1 MTSAA
6 PTEISPQLLARF
18 AELGPQVPAYV
29 KAPVWAGRFGAAD
42 YKAALQAV
50 AERPEETL
58 SLYVH
63 VPFCP
68 GRCLYCGCNTT
79 ITHDSCRIDGYLD
92 TLDREMA
99 MVADYVDGDRDVL
112 QLHLAGGTP
121 NYLND
126 AQLTRLTE
134 ILERRFRILPDT
146 DQSIECDPRRTSAG
160 QLELLHALGYR
171 RITFGVQDLEP
182 VVQRA
187 IGRIQSIDLVRD
199 VYWLAREIGFE
210 TIAFDLIYG
219 LPKQTEESFQKTLD
233 AVIEMAPDR
242 ITCFGYTRVTDSG
255 PHQHAIDVHQLPSA
269 LERQVLFHRA
279 VQTFTSSGYAWI
291 GLDAFA
297 LDTDELALAQEEGR
311 LQRNCIGYTA
321 RPTSHMLGFGTG
333 AVGEVDG
340 NCVQNEPHLDDWLG
354 RVQAGELPIARG
366 HHMAEID
373 RRRRDAIGHM
383 ICNLELPEDLAIGCL
398 DDEYSRLANYAADG
412 LVEVDGDRLRITSTG
427 RYFLRTLCSE
437 HDAYFAWDRARWH
450 FSRSN

>member
-1 MTSAA
+1 MSSAA
-6 PTEISPQLLARF
+6 PTDISPELLARF
-18 AELGPQVPAYV
+18 AELGPEIPNAVAVPI
-29 KAPVWAGRFGAAD
+29 WRGRFGGVD
-42 YKAALQAV
+42 YEAALRSVSA
-50 AERPEETL
+50 RPDESL
-58 SLYVH
+58 ALYVH

-79 ITHDSCRIDGYLD
+79 ITHDSARIDGYLD
-92 TLDREMA
+92 ALEHEMA
-99 MVADYVDGDRDVL
+99 MVAERINGDRDVL

-126 AQLTRLTE
+126 VQLTRLTE
-134 ILERRFRILPDT
+134 MLERRFRILPDT

-182 VVQRA
+182 EVQRA
-187 IGRIQSIDLVRD
+187 IGRVQSIDLVRD

-219 LPKQTEESFQKTLD
+219 LPKQTEVSFQKTLE
-233 AVIEMAPDR
+233 AVIDMAPDR
-242 ITCFGYTRVTDSG
+242 VTCFGYSRITDAG
-255 PHQHAIDVHQLPSA
+255 PHQHAIDVHQLPNA
-269 LERQVLFHRA
+269 VDRQVLFHRA
-279 VQTFTSSGYAWI
+279 VRSFTSSGYAWI

-297 LDTDELALAQEEGR
+297 LDTDELAIAQDEGR
-311 LQRNCIGYTA
+311 LHRNCIGYTA
-321 RPTSHMLGFGTG
+321 RPTAHMLGFGTG
-333 AVGEVDG
+333 AVGEIDG
-340 NCVQNEPHLDDWLG
+340 NCVQNEPLLDDWMV
-354 RVQAGELPIARG
+354 RVQAGELPIAQG
-366 HHMAEID
+366 HRLDETD

-398 DDEYSRLANYAADG
+398 DDEYARLAKYADDG
-412 LVEVDGDRLRITSTG
+412 LIEVAGDRLRITPTG

-437 HDAYFAWDRARWH
+437 HDAYFSWDRARWH

>member
-1 MTSAA
+1 VA
-6 PTEISPQLLARF
+6 
-18 AELGPQVPAYV
+18 VPF
-29 KAPVWAGRFGAAD
+29 WRGHFGSSE
-42 YKAALQAV
+42 YETALRAV
-50 AERPEETL
+50 AARPDESL
-58 SLYVH
+58 ALYVH

-79 ITHDSCRIDGYLD
+79 ITHDSARIDGYLD
-92 TLDREMA
+92 ALEREMA
-99 MVADYVDGDRDVL
+99 MVADLVDGDRDVL

-134 ILERRFRILPDT
+134 MLERRFRILADT

-182 VVQRA
+182 EVQRA
-187 IGRIQSIDLVRD
+187 IARVQSIDLVRD

-210 TIAFDLIYG
+210 SIAFDLIYG
-219 LPKQTEESFQKTLD
+219 LPKQTEASFQKTLD

-242 ITCFGYTRVTDSG
+242 VTCFGYSRVTDAG

-269 LERQVLFHRA
+269 LDRQVLFHRA
-279 VQTFTSSGYAWI
+279 VRSFTNSGYAWI

-297 LDTDELALAQEEGR
+297 LDNDELAVAQDEGR
-311 LQRNCIGYTA
+311 LHRNCIGYTA
-321 RPTSHMLGFGTG
+321 RPTAHMLGFGTG

-340 NCVQNEPHLDDWLG
+340 NCIQNEPMLDDWLA
-354 RVQAGELPIARG
+354 RVQAGELPIAHG
-366 HHMAEID
+366 HRLAEID

-383 ICNLELPEDLAIGCL
+383 ICNLELPEDLAVGCL
-398 DDEYSRLANYAADG
+398 DDEYFRLAKYADDG
-412 LVEVDGDRLRITSTG
+412 LVEIAGDRLLITPTG